1 MKKKYIIVLIRL
13 QEGELKDVQA
23 WSTLT
28 ECCKANEHFSYG
40 YIKTLKFPFTYKGY
54 EFYKVRYNQK

>member
-1 MKKKYIIVLIRL
+1 MKKKYIIVLVRG
-13 QEGELKDVQA
+13 QEVQA

-54 EFYKVRYNQK
+54 EFYKVRYNQKQ

>member
-1 MKKKYIIVLIRL
+1 MKKKYIIVLVRG
-13 QEGELKDVQA
+13 QEVQA